1 MGEGVAE
8 LAVAVHLGRGLE
20 RFATGLSGGTMRV
33 PSGTRIRDIICQL
46 GIPPGN
52 VGVISR
58 NGVLADKDDTLADGD
73 VLSLYPPIG
82 GGS

>member
-1 MGEGVAE
+1 MAE
-8 LAVAVHLGRGLE
+8 LTVEIHLGRGLE
-20 RFATGLSGGTMRV
+20 RFGAGLTAGTMRV
-33 PSGTRIRDIICQL
+33 PLGTRIKDIICQL

-58 NGVLADKDDTLADGD
+58 NGVLADREETLADGD